1 MQNINNIWGI
11 MNRSMC
17 PEGSGQKE
25 EEVPMKTQKRW
36 SVRNGESRK
45 P

>member
-1 MQNINNIWGI
+1 

-25 EEVPMKTQKRW
+25 EDGPEDAYAFFREVQENEAQGTTMLLNK
-36 SVRNGESRK
+36 
-45 P
+45 